1 MGMAVSSRTSRWR
14 LTRSGMLSQKL
25 RMGDSDAA
33 LSLLQRQRALAGIRK
48 NGWSWR
54 LSLANNAR
62 RLKRLQRVAAA
73 AFEAE
78 RQRLEAQCTVKSA
91 KALAALRARYGA
103 GGFHGDYRDGECR
116 PVAPG
121 GECPVCAWRWG
132 SREPHPIAIPYGQG

>member
-14 LTRSGMLSQKL
+14 VTHAATLARKL
-25 RMGDSDAA
+25 RLGDSDAA

-48 NGWSWR
+48 HGWCWR
-54 LSLANNAR
+54 LLLANNAR
-62 RLKRLQRVAAA
+62 HLKRMQRLDAA

-91 KALAALRARYGA
+91 SALAALRARYGA
-103 GGFHGDYRDGECR
+103 GGFGGDYRDGECR

-132 SREPHPIAIPYGQG
+132 SREPHLIAIP